1 MEKQK
6 NKQKGITLIALVV
19 TIVVLIILAGVS
31 INMLVGENG
40 IINMAQKAKENTE
53 LAQVEEEKNLN
64 TLHDILQT
72 SGEIVILDKTV
83 EEMRAEGTYVQGNT
97 SIQDNKGNK
106 VVIPNGFKIAEDS
119 GINVSEG
126 IVIEDNDRTEDGNGE
141 EKGNQFVWIPV
152 SNINHDGSN
161 QITKTDGSQVE
172 ITLGRYTFLEDG
184 TENLV
189 QMGENYEEESI
200 ISSYYQELVESRN
213 SNQSEESDGTNTTA
227 KNLSEF
233 IRSVKENGGYYIAR
247 YEASYRDGIKPYSK
261 VSVTANEEN
270 SKIDGKLWNLVT
282 QSEAAQAARN
292 MYTNSFFESDLLNSY
307 AWDTAIS
314 YIQKCSNNTDY
325 SIQNSLNNTT
335 ISNTGKTGDEVCK
348 INDMASNLSEWST
361 EYSMDS
367 VDSTAYPCV
376 DRGGTYYTEGDLAHY
391 RGSSRYNA
399 NYAAFGFRVLIY
411 I

>member
-1 MEKQK
+1 MQKRK

-19 TIVVLIILAGVS
+19 TIVVLIILASVS

-40 IINMAQKAKENTE
+40 IISMAQKARENTE
-53 LAQVEEEKNLN
+53 LAQIEEEKSLN

-72 SGEIVILDKTV
+72 GGEIVVIDKTV
-83 EEMRAEGTYVQGNT
+83 EEMKTERIYVQGNT
-97 SIQDNKGNK
+97 QIHDDKGNK
-106 VVIPNGFKIAEDS
+106 IVVPDGFKIAEDS

-126 IVIEDNDRTEDGNGE
+126 IVIEDDDRTEDGNGE

-152 SNINHDGSN
+152 SNINHDGTN

-172 ITLGRYTFLEDG
+172 ITLGRYTFLGDG

-189 QMGENYEEESI
+189 QMGENYEEESM
-200 ISSYYQELVESRN
+200 ISSYYKELVESRN
-213 SNQSEESDGTNTTA
+213 SNQSEKSDGTNTTA

-247 YEASYRDGIKPYSK
+247 YEASYSGGEKPYSK
-261 VSVTANEEN
+261 VSVTADEEN
-270 SKIDGKLWNLVT
+270 SKTNGKLWNLVT

-292 MYTNSFFESDLLNSY
+292 MYTNIFFESDLVNSY

-314 YIQKCSNNTDY
+314 YIQKCSKDTNY
-325 SIQNSLNNTT
+325 SIQNSLNNT

-348 INDMASNLSEWST
+348 INDMASNLSEWTT
-361 EYSMDS
+361 EYSIDS
-367 VDSTAYPCV
+367 VDSIAYPCV
-376 DRGGTYYTEGDLAHY
+376 DRGGTYYTEGDLTHY
-391 RGSSRYNA
+391 RGSSRNNA